1 MVYLVNVKFVH
12 VIEPVVVSETFQ
24 QIKFFC
30 GDSFHFLLIKTNG
43 IILVNGTGFRHTS
56 VQVTA
61 VQNKDAASGNG
72 VYLVADIEI
81 FAFGHDE
88 QYFHLS

>member
-1 MVYLVNVKFVH
+1 MCIRDRFYLVDQLQQMVYLVNVKFVH

-43 IILVNGTGFRHTS
+43 IILVN
-56 VQVTA
+56 
-61 VQNKDAASGNG
+61 
-72 VYLVADIEI
+72 
-81 FAFGHDE
+81 
-88 QYFHLS
+88 LSLIHI